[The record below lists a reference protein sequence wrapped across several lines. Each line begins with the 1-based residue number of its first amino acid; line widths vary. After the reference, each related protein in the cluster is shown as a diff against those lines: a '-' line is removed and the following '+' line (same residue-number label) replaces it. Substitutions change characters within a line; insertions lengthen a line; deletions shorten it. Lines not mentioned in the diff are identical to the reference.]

1 MDTNKGTTDLGT
13 LIGLLAGLGIILIGI
28 IQSGG
33 KLYWFFNF
41 NSLLIVLGGTF
52 AATMVN
58 LPLRAVG
65 NIFNVLQNVFRGE
78 DYDYIGIIEEI
89 VQKAQKARKDGL
101 LSLEADLPMM
111 RDGFFKNG
119 IELAINER
127 ESSRLRTFLNLE
139 MNNISS
145 RHVAGQEMF
154 LYMASYAPAFGM
166 LGTVLGLIIMMN
178 NFSSGGG
185 DGMEITASYDVAER
199 FADLLSGMGLAL
211 ITTFYGVF
219 MANMI
224 FLPIGGKLKRRSENE
239 LMLKSIVVE
248 GIISIHAR
256 EHPILIKEKL
266 MTFAPSQFRYNTEIE
281 ISEEK
286 PLSSLSA
293 IKEKM
298 EEQREEPSDE
308 E

>member
-33 KLYWFFNF
+33 KLYWFFNL

-185 DGMEITASYDVAER
+185 GMEITASYDVAER

-239 LMLKSIVVE
+239 MMLKSIVVE

-286 PLSSLSA
+286 PSSSLSA

-298 EEQREEPSDE
+298 EERREESSDE

>member
-33 KLYWFFNF
+33 KLYWFFNL

-58 LPLRAVG
+58 LPLRAVS

-101 LSLEADLPMM
+101 LSLEADLPTM

-178 NFSSGGG
+178 NFSSGG
-185 DGMEITASYDVAER
+185 DGMDITASYDVADR

-239 LMLKSIVVE
+239 MMLKSIVVE

-286 PLSSLSA
+286 TSSSLSA
-293 IKEKM
+293 IKQKM
-298 EEQREEPSDE
+298 EEQREETSDE

>member
-33 KLYWFFNF
+33 KLYWFFNL

-78 DYDYIGIIEEI
+78 DYDYIEIIEEI

-101 LSLEADLPMM
+101 LSLEADLPTM

-185 DGMEITASYDVAER
+185 GMEITASYDVAER

-239 LMLKSIVVE
+239 MMLKSIVVE

>member
-1 MDTNKGTTDLGT
+1 M
-13 LIGLLAGLGIILIGI
+13 IGI

-33 KLYWFFNF
+33 KLYWFFNL

-101 LSLEADLPMM
+101 LSLEADLPTM

-178 NFSSGGG
+178 NFSSEGQ
-185 DGMEITASYDVAER
+185 GMEITASYDVAER

-239 LMLKSIVVE
+239 MMLKSIVVE

-266 MTFAPSQFRYNTEIE
+266 MTFVPSQFRYNTAIE

-286 PLSSLSA
+286 PSSSLSA

-298 EEQREEPSDE
+298 EEQKEEPSDE
-308 E
+308 D

>member
-13 LIGLLAGLGIILIGI
+13 LIGLLAGFGIILIGI

-33 KLYWFFNF
+33 KLYWFFNL

-185 DGMEITASYDVAER
+185 GMEITASYDVAER

-239 LMLKSIVVE
+239 MMLKSIVVE

-286 PLSSLSA
+286 PSSSLSA

-298 EEQREEPSDE
+298 EERREESSDE

>member
-101 LSLEADLPMM
+101 LSLEADLPTM

-178 NFSSGGG
+178 NFSSGS

-239 LMLKSIVVE
+239 MMLKSIVVE
-248 GIISIHAR
+248 GIISIHAG
-256 EHPILIKEKL
+256 EHHVLIKEKL

-286 PLSSLSA
+286 PSSSLSA

>member
-65 NIFNVLQNVFRGE
+65 NIFNILQNVFRGE

-101 LSLEADLPMM
+101 LSLEADLPTM

-178 NFSSGGG
+178 NFSSGGE
-185 DGMEITASYDVAER
+185 GMEITASYDVAER

-239 LMLKSIVVE
+239 MMLKSIVVE

-286 PLSSLSA
+286 HPSSLSA

-298 EEQREEPSDE
+298 EEQREEPSNE

>member
-65 NIFNVLQNVFRGE
+65 NIFNILQNVFRGE

-101 LSLEADLPMM
+101 LSLEADLPTM

-178 NFSSGGG
+178 NFSSGGE
-185 DGMEITASYDVAER
+185 GMEITASYDVAER

-239 LMLKSIVVE
+239 MMLKSIVVE

-286 PLSSLSA
+286 PSSSLSA

-298 EEQREEPSDE
+298 EEQREEPSNE

>member
-1 MDTNKGTTDLGT
+1 MNTNKGSTDFGT
-13 LIGLLAGLGIILIGI
+13 LFGLVSGLGIIIIGI

-33 KLYWFFNF
+33 NLYWFFNF
-41 NSLLIVLGGTF
+41 NAILIVVGGTF

-58 LPLRAVG
+58 LPIRAVK
-65 NIFNVLQNVFRGE
+65 NFFSVLKNVFKGE
-78 DYDYIGIIEEI
+78 DYDYVEVIEEI
-89 VQKAQKARKDGL
+89 VQKAQKARRDGL
-101 LSLEADLPMM
+101 LSLEADLPNM
-111 RDGFFKNG
+111 RDSFFKNG

-127 ESSRLRTFLNLE
+127 ESRRLRTFLNLE

-145 RHVAGQEMF
+145 RHIAGQEMF

-166 LGTVLGLIIMMN
+166 LGTVLGLIVMMN
-178 NFSSGGG
+178 NFSN
-185 DGMEITASYDVAER
+185 DGTEINVSYDVAER
-199 FADLLSGMGLAL
+199 FAELLSGMGLAL

-239 LMLKSIVVE
+239 MMLKSIVVE

-266 MTFAPSQFRYNTEIE
+266 MTFVPSQFRHSANPSVPEVQ
-281 ISEEK
+281 SK
-286 PLSSLSA
+286 SSLSS
-293 IKEKM
+293 IKGKM
-298 EEQREEPSDE
+298 GKAKENRMPDKD
-308 E
+308 

>member
-13 LIGLLAGLGIILIGI
+13 LIGLLAGFGIILIGI

-33 KLYWFFNF
+33 KLYWFFNL

-101 LSLEADLPMM
+101 LSLEADLPTM

-185 DGMEITASYDVAER
+185 GMEITASYDVAER

-239 LMLKSIVVE
+239 MMLKSIVVE

-266 MTFAPSQFRYNTEIE
+266 MTFAPSQFRYNAEIE